1 MEGRP
6 EDSSG
11 ERFFRFTQQPEG
23 SNDRSIGRAR
33 VVKRSS
39 GSRRSHRGW
48 NDRLPS
54 DQTTTLDK
62 TARDSPGVIDFDP
75 VICGCRSY
83 GDRGC
88 ASEFESPLPV
98 SVKRSREMAF
108 SFLPRMAAFF
118 VFACLLL
125 QDGRPTYAM
134 FTTVI
139 TITEPEFVD
148 EIGNVTV
155 PAGRNIKLA
164 CSVKNLGQYKVAWM
178 LYENGG
184 AILTVQNHVITRNPR
199 ISVSHDK
206 HRTWYLHIK
215 EVQQDDEGK
224 YMCQINTATAK
235 THYGYLYVVVPPN
248 IVDYQTS
255 SDVVV
260 QEGVNVSLSCKA
272 SGSPKPQ
279 ISWKKEDG
287 SKITINKTLSVME
300 WKGESLEI
308 TRISRLDM
316 GVYLCIASNGV
327 PPTVS
332 KQIKVSVDFIP
343 MLWIPHQLVG
353 APLGYAVTLE
363 CFTEAHPISLNYWTR
378 EDGVM
383 IQNAAKYRVT
393 TTPEKPFYKTHMTL
407 TIYNINESDYGSY
420 KCNANNSRG
429 GTDGTIRL
437 YKSPPPSTSPSP
449 STTELPKKDWEHTAE
464 INNSVYGNPSSL
476 TIHNEKGTKSGNKFE
491 SNLNEIG
498 KSEQKSSDPD
508 RGRNYN
514 WPPDND
520 SSAARTATGVTLA
533 IALIAVWIIR

>member
-1 MEGRP
+1 MEDRP
-6 EDSSG
+6 EYVSG
-11 ERFFRFTQQPEG
+11 ERFRWMQA
-23 SNDRSIGRAR
+23 DRELGRAR
-33 VVKRSS
+33 VVKRSC
-39 GSRRSHRGW
+39 GSRRQLRGW
-48 NDRLPS
+48 DDPNETGS
-54 DQTTTLDK
+54 DP
-62 TARDSPGVIDFDP
+62 ARDSAGP
-75 VICGCRSY
+75 VGFSTAAAVCGCQSLAEQRA
-83 GDRGC
+83 C
-88 ASEFESPLPV
+88 ATGSESASRIPV
-98 SVKRSREMAF
+98 SVKRNSDMAF

-118 VFACLLL
+118 VFACLLI
-125 QDGRPTYAM
+125 QDGRPTSAA
-134 FTTVI
+134 FTTV
-139 TITEPEFVD
+139 TTVSEPEFVE
-148 EIGNVTV
+148 EIGNITA
-155 PAGRNIKLA
+155 PAGRNVKLS

-184 AILTVQNHVITRNPR
+184 AILTVQHHVITRNNR

-215 EVQQDDEGK
+215 DVQQGDEGK
-224 YMCQINTATAK
+224 YMCQINTVTAK
-235 THYGYLYVVVPPN
+235 TQYGYLHVVVPPN
-248 IVDYQTS
+248 IIDYQTS

-260 QEGVNVSLSCKA
+260 QEGANVTLTCKA
-272 SGSPKPQ
+272 NGSPKPK
-279 ISWKKEDG
+279 ISWKKDDA
-287 SKITINKTLSVME
+287 SMITINKTLSVLE

-327 PPTVS
+327 PPSVS

-343 MLWIPHQLVG
+343 MLSIPHQLVG

-383 IQNAAKYRVT
+383 IQNAPKYKVIT
-393 TTPEKPFYKTHMTL
+393 KAEKPFYKTHMIL
-407 TIYNINESDYGSY
+407 TINNLNDSDYGSY

-429 GTDGTIRL
+429 GTDGTIHL
-437 YKSPPPSTSPSP
+437 YKSQPPSTSPSP
-449 STTELPKKDWEHTAE
+449 STTELPKKDWDQMAE

-476 TIHNEKGTKSGNKFE
+476 TIHNEKGAKSGNKFQ

-514 WPPDND
+514 WPPDSD
-520 SSAARTATGVTLA
+520 SSAGLAVTSFLLT
-533 IALIAVWIIR
+533 ILLIAVSIIR